1 METLYLDKAETVFL
15 LESPFY
21 HVLGLSQSVHSV
33 HHVVP
38 SSVEEFHDSSDLRG
52 AYPVAYSFVS
62 SFQSPLLFP

>member
-21 HVLGLSQSVHSV
+21 HVLGLSQSV